1 MADPARPLC
10 ADISSEAAEPLHATA
25 SRIDHWLLVEYTGLW
40 SRDVLAGSSLPAA
53 VKATLREQL
62 AALPHARLLF
72 IRRPERRASER
83 RRVYVVR
90 SKERETAA
98 WGCEIGDYAE
108 LATIDLEAVFDG
120 GGGVATAV
128 PHPLLVVCT
137 HGKRD
142 RCCARYGRPLYE
154 RVREWVNE
162 DWVWQST
169 HLGGDRFAGN
179 LVCLPEGLYF
189 GRVGADAWPLLDEYL
204 AGRILLERYR
214 GRSSHPFPAQAA
226 ERAVRETTGL
236 TGVGEVTVESTSSAG
251 DAAWRVRVVAGGRRH
266 DVDVRLHRGPLT
278 YLTCDATTLRHP
290 RRYVAGPP
298 RTAG

>member
-1 MADPARPLC
+1 MAYSARPLC
-10 ADISSEAAEPLHATA
+10 AEISSEAAEPLRATA

-40 SRDVLAGSSLPAA
+40 SRDVLARSRLPAEA
-53 VKATLREQL
+53 KAQLRAQL
-62 AALPHARLLF
+62 ARLSPARLLF
-72 IRRPERRASER
+72 IRRPDRRASER

-90 SKERETAA
+90 TGEGERAA
-98 WGCEIGDYAE
+98 WGFEIGDYAE
-108 LATIDLEAVFDG
+108 LATLDVEAILAD

-189 GRVGADAWPLLDEYL
+189 GRVGADAWALLDEYL

-214 GRSSHPFPAQAA
+214 GRSCHTFPAQAA
-226 ERAVRETTGL
+226 ERAVRDTTGL
-236 TGVGEVTVESTSSAG
+236 TGFADVTVDSVRRAG
-251 DAAWRVRVVAGGRRH
+251 DAGWLVRVVAGGSQY
-266 DVDVRLHRGPLT
+266 DVDVRLHKGDLT
-278 YLTCDATTLRHP
+278 YLTCDAMTLQHP
-290 RRYVAGPP
+290 RRYVAAPP
-298 RTAG
+298 RRAA